1 MAGLMLMAMIVV
13 MVVVLFVQLVRQ
25 KPMKK
30 LLLSYLLILGSF
42 HLFVSY
48 SCGPNSADVKVMKPM
63 AQKIADY
70 IVAHGIPKSLA
81 DIPDLPYEVEGCERR
96 VTYKNSTIIPIK
108 IVKTEEDANF
118 AIIEE
123 GCTFQEDSKK
133 YSLSIFFTKDY
144 DDTIGEGNLK
154 LINWQSAT
162 AISYIFKGAK
172 EHKFVLQYIPKFYS
186 GNTSGICAPFRP

>member
-25 KPMKK
+25 KPIKK

-63 AQKIADY
+63 AQKIADH

-81 DIPDLPYEVEGCERR
+81 DIPDLPYGVEGCERSEEYHDYKSNIVVKNKAMIYKIR
-96 VTYKNSTIIPIK
+96 EKCNYANGNISIYFGVT
-108 IVKTEEDANF
+108 
-118 AIIEE
+118 
-123 GCTFQEDSKK
+123 
-133 YSLSIFFTKDY
+133 LWLKDNTW
-144 DDTIGEGNLK
+144 DGMLK
-154 LINWQSAT
+154 LTSSNETVLFYPFESDNNKT
-162 AISYIFKGAK
+162 FKFDDMDIGSRK
-172 EHKFVLQYIPKFYS
+172 DD
-186 GNTSGICAPFRP
+186 GICNPMRH